1 MAEKKPKGKKTDGLT
16 PMMQQYSEIKKE
28 NQDCILMY
36 RLGDFY
42 EMFFDDAKTASR
54 ELDLTLTGRDCG
66 QEERAPMC
74 GVPFHSAE
82 SYIGRLV
89 AKGYKVAICEQ
100 MEDPALAKGLVRREI
115 IRKITPGT
123 VLESSMLDESRNNY
137 IGAVYQDSRGAG
149 LCFCDISTGE
159 VFASQLP
166 EGGVSEEICNELARF
181 SPRELLLSDGAYS
194 NAAVLSFARERLGA
208 YAERAGEWRFQPE
221 NALETARK
229 QFSGQT
235 LPEEQTLLLQAVG
248 GLLSYLHETQ
258 KSDLAYLRS
267 LQVYRQSQ
275 YMELDYTARRNLE
288 LTASLHGG
296 EKKGSLLWVLDKTR
310 TAMGA
315 RLLRQ
320 WLEKPLVSVAQIRR
334 RQQAVG
340 ALAGDL
346 MTRDALERQL
356 SGVND
361 MERIASRIVY
371 GTANG
376 RDLRA
381 LYQVCCRL
389 PALRESLSVFSQ
401 PLLQELCSGLDT
413 LEDIGALIDRAIVE
427 EPPFSLR
434 EGGVIREGFDPEAD
448 ELRQLLGGGTD
459 RLAEIEARERERTGI
474 PKLKVSYNKV
484 FGFYIEVS
492 TSYTGQAP
500 ADYIRKQTL
509 TNCERYIT
517 PELKA
522 LEGEVLSASD
532 RLTALE
538 YQLFTGVR
546 EQIAAQ
552 IGRIQAVAQS
562 VAAADVLCALAKAA
576 LQNHYVMPEVDDS
589 DRIEIREGRH
599 PVVERVLEDTL
610 FVPNDTLL
618 NCGTDRV
625 YVITG
630 PNMAGK
636 STFMRQ
642 TALIVLMAQCGSF
655 VPAASASIG
664 VCDRIFTRV
673 GASDDLFAGRS
684 TFMVEMNEVAD
695 ILKHA
700 TSRSLLILDEI
711 GRGTSTFDGMAI
723 ARAVLE
729 YVADRKKLGAR
740 TLFAT
745 HYHELC
751 ELEGQLEG
759 IKNYNIVVK
768 KRGDDIIFIKKIV
781 RGGAN
786 DSYGIEVAKLAGLPE
801 EVIRRAKAVL
811 REIESR
817 QPARE
822 PACAPPEEETAQ
834 LSLGAAAQQEILR
847 RLREAAP
854 DTMSPIEALTLL
866 YQLHRQAVEAE

>member
-492 TSYTGQAP
+492 KSYAGQAP

-552 IGRIQAVAQS
+552 IGRIQAAAQS

-618 NCGTDRV
+618 NCTSDRV

-700 TSRSLLILDEI
+700 TARSLLILDEI

-822 PACAPPEEETAQ
+822 PVCAPPEEETPQ
-834 LSLGAAAQQEILR
+834 LSLDAAARQEILR

-866 YQLHRQAVEAE
+866 YQLHQQAVEAE